1 MTAVSLVM
9 PVWRPNREWLRAAVA
24 SALADECALELLL
37 VDDDGSAD
45 LAGLLAGV
53 LDDRVRLLSTEHGG
67 PSHARNVGLAAARG
81 AFIRFVD
88 SDDVVVP
95 GSTSRLLALAS
106 PGTIVHA
113 ATVVCDESMRPERTI
128 ASELE
133 GRVERECLLGRF
145 DTRVVSLLFP
155 RAVVDAA
162 GAWDTSFAV
171 SGDWDFVLR
180 CVEHA
185 PVRRD
190 RGVATYYRR
199 NEGSVSRAASVAAG
213 EAARRRVLEKYLE
226 RHPDARGSKLARAA
240 AAEAGL
246 AAARGYAA
254 RGAGLTAAAR
264 VAGSSRT
271 LPARSI
277 ATGLEVARL
286 ALRKRSR

>member
-9 PVWRPNREWLRAAVA
+9 PVWRPDGEWLRAAV
-24 SALADECALELLL
+24 STALADEADLELLL
-37 VDDDGSAD
+37 VDDGGDAD
-45 LAGLLAGV
+45 LEGLLAGV
-53 LDDRVRLLSTEHGG
+53 VDERVRLLRTAHGG
-67 PSHARNVGLAAARG
+67 PSHARNVGLAAAQG

-88 SDDVVVP
+88 ADDVVVP
-95 GSTSRLLALAS
+95 KSTSRLLARSS
-106 PGTIVHA
+106 PETVVHA
-113 ATVVCDESMRPERTI
+113 ATVACDVSMRPERTI

-162 GAWDTSFAV
+162 GPWDTGFAV

-180 CVEHA
+180 CVEQA

-190 RGVATYYRR
+190 PGVATYYRR
-199 NEGSVSRAASVAAG
+199 NPESVSRAASVAAG

-226 RHPDARGSKLARAA
+226 RHPGARGSKLAREA
-240 AAEAGL
+240 AAEASL
-246 AAARGYAA
+246 AAALGYAA
-254 RGAGLTAAAR
+254 RGAGLTAAVR

-271 LPARSI
+271 LPARSV

-286 ALRKRSR
+286 AFRARGR